1 MKELSTKITPYLK
14 HSVTEF
20 QNEAR
25 VHVLEAEELS
35 AQLSADRG
43 VGAKADTEAKG
54 SGDVREVGGG
64 VISGGQGKDVDRE
77 VGAIVRGSRCTR
89 EYPNLSF

>member
-1 MKELSTKITPYLK
+1 MKELSSKITPYLK

-35 AQLSADRG
+35 ADRG

-54 SGDVREVGGG
+54 SGDVSEVGGG
-64 VISGGQGKDVDRE
+64 MTSGSQGKDMDRE
-77 VGAIVRGSRCTR
+77 VGAMVWGSRYRR
-89 EYPNLSF
+89 EYSKLSF